1 MEFLKGNEQHRVS
14 MFVIVKSSINHR
26 VGSPCKNLSISQN
39 FSFTS
44 GSNNQLQIY
53 LWILQE
59 LPNSYFSNLSLQQG
73 GLHPVNKIMLRSF
86 TNLLKKTKLKKCFT
100 SCIHF
105 VIFKILLIWKVN
117 YKNGIENQKNHS
129 DQMSKIQNL
138 VGLRFSNCN

>member
-59 LPNSYFSNLSLQQG
+59 LPNSYFSNLSLQRG

-86 TNLLKKTKLKKCFT
+86 TNLLKK
-100 SCIHF
+100 
-105 VIFKILLIWKVN
+105 
-117 YKNGIENQKNHS
+117 NQIKEMFYFMYTFC
-129 DQMSKIQNL
+129 DFQNL
-138 VGLRFSNCN
+138 AYLKSKLQKWN

>member
-59 LPNSYFSNLSLQQG
+59 LPNSYFSNLSLQRG

-100 SCIHF
+100 TWLQF
-105 VIFKILLIWKVN
+105 VIFKILLFWKMKSGN
-117 YKNGIENQKNHS
+117 ENHQQNHS